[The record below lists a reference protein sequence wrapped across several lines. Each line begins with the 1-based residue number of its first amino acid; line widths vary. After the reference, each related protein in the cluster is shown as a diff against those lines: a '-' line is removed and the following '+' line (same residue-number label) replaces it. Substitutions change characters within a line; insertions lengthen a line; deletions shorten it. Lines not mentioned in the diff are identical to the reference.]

1 MYYMFILFK
10 YCYQMLFSLC
20 FLCEKMIF
28 YFLIETIT
36 LLLIFINILKL
47 IKKNDLKN
55 TCLYYTNR
63 YLLISLRVEVEIL
76 TVYLKN
82 LLLSV
87 FINKWGGGFVLP
99 GFCGVADRDC
109 R

>member
-1 MYYMFILFK
+1 
-10 YCYQMLFSLC
+10 MLAYVEMGLQDSPDAPGWWNGYNWNVYTDNNC
-20 FLCEKMIF
+20 DSEQASAQV
-28 YFLIETIT
+28 
-36 LLLIFINILKL
+36 
-47 IKKNDLKN
+47 KNDLKN

-76 TVYLKN
+76 TIYLKN

>member
-1 MYYMFILFK
+1 MYGAWGTGEENM
-10 YCYQMLFSLC
+10 
-20 FLCEKMIF
+20 
-28 YFLIETIT
+28 
-36 LLLIFINILKL
+36 NN
-47 IKKNDLKN
+47 KKNDLKN

-87 FINKWGGGFVLP
+87 FINKWGGGISWQSQEVLSTNRR
-99 GFCGVADRDC
+99 FSTTNLLGVISF
-109 R
+109 

>member
-1 MYYMFILFK
+1 MLLVVLLFEF
-10 YCYQMLFSLC
+10 LFVN
-20 FLCEKMIF
+20 MV
-28 YFLIETIT
+28 
-36 LLLIFINILKL
+36 
-47 IKKNDLKN
+47 KNDLKN

>member
-1 MYYMFILFK
+1 MEVFIK
-10 YCYQMLFSLC
+10 D
-20 FLCEKMIF
+20 I
-28 YFLIETIT
+28 
-36 LLLIFINILKL
+36 
-47 IKKNDLKN
+47 KNDLKN

-76 TVYLKN
+76 TIYLKN